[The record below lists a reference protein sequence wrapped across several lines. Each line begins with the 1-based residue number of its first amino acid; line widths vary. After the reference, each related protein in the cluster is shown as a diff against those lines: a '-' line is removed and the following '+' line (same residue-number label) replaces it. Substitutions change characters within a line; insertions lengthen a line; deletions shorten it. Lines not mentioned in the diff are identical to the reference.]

1 MKKIKLF
8 HYYFLISIFACSCH
22 SLSDKTKELSDAE
35 IAAII
40 DQHKPSKGYQI
51 PDNFST
57 RIGATHVDGKY
68 YFTGEP
74 YIIEGCRTLQQM
86 GYGVVKL
93 WFNKGKKQGKITKI
107 DGYSYN
113 SEWQLPD
120 NCTLKDLAQNTYYK
134 TCFDMNFS
142 TIVLSIGGAGVKT
155 TNESSQKEE
164 QEIYELTQY
173 LLDEYKD
180 REMTFILENWEGDW
194 IMRGGTGDS
203 ARWSR
208 KAGELIKAVDGD
220 RYTVLVPA
228 DSTQRVQNMV
238 KWFTARQRGVERA
251 RQENVNSKCKVYH
264 AIEANKVIDSMNGI
278 PGIINS
284 VLPNVNVDM
293 VSWSCYDALNTTG
306 LDNGILLYKGIEYIK
321 KYFTPS
327 NIMKGEKRVFLG
339 EIGIPEQRYEE
350 LLTEEPVIKNWDT
363 YVAVCLALN
372 IPYLIQWELYC
383 NEPKDEAFR
392 SSNGTRTNDE
402 MRGFWLIRPDGT
414 KSFAAK
420 YFDSL
425 LKNQGQSLK

>member
-1 MKKIKLF
+1 MKKLKLF
-8 HYYFLISIFACSCH
+8 YYCFLISVFICSCH
-22 SLSDKTKELSDAE
+22 SHRDRNKALSDTE

-40 DQHKPSKGYQI
+40 EQHKPSKGYQI

-57 RIGATHVDGKY
+57 KIGATHVAGKY
-68 YFTGEP
+68 YFTEEP
-74 YIIEGCRTLQQM
+74 YIIEGCRKLQKM
-86 GYGVVKL
+86 GYGVAKL
-93 WFNKGKKQGKITKI
+93 WFNKGKKQGGITQI
-107 DGYSYN
+107 DGYPYN

-120 NCTLKDLAQNTYYK
+120 NCSLKDLAQNSYYK
-134 TCFDMNFS
+134 TCFGMDFS

-155 TNESSQKEE
+155 TDESSQKEE

-180 REMTFILENWEGDW
+180 RDITFIFENWEGDW

-208 KAGELIKAVDGD
+208 KSGEPIKAVDGN

-228 DSTQRVQNMV
+228 DSTQRIQNMV
-238 KWFTARQRGVERA
+238 KWFTARQRGVEHA
-251 RQENVNSKCKVYH
+251 RQENTSSKCKVYH

-284 VLPNVNVDM
+284 VLPNVHVDM

-306 LDNGILLYKGIEYIK
+306 VDNGVLLYKGIEYIK
-321 KYFTPS
+321 EYFTPS
-327 NIMKGEKRVFLG
+327 SIMKGEKKVFLG
-339 EIGIPEQRYEE
+339 EIGIPEQRYEG
-350 LLTEEPVIKNWDT
+350 LLTEGPIVKNWDT
-363 YVAVCLALN
+363 YVAVCLALDV
-372 IPYLIQWELYC
+372 PYLIQWELYC
-383 NEPKDEAFR
+383 NEPKDEALR
-392 SSNGTRTNDE
+392 SSDDTRTNDE

-425 LKNQGQSLK
+425 LKNQGQTLK